1 MSDGFTSF
9 GPTAI
14 GLLSWSLAALS
25 LRARSLDASIRVRG
39 RLWGPERGGA
49 PAWFGTALRRAEI
62 GWDHEVAWPWV
73 RRGAVAV
80 GLVVAFAAPVLG
92 ALLAGVI
99 LAARMA
105 RPRVLRGREASACTA
120 ALPGMLELLS
130 ASMASGSSLAQAIDD
145 ASGRS
150 DVVGKDLAMVAAQHH
165 RGTGLQEALDRWA
178 ERRPGTGVDLVADAL
193 ALAGSSGGS
202 QARALQGV
210 GDTLREREALAREVR
225 ALASQAQMSA
235 AVLVCTPIGFA
246 AVVAA
251 LDPRVGAFLLTT
263 PLGWSCVTLGLSLD
277 LAGGWWMRHQ
287 VGRVA

>member
-1 MSDGFTSF
+1 LSAGFTSL
-9 GPTAI
+9 GPASL
-14 GLLSWSLAALS
+14 GLLASALATLS

-49 PAWFGTALRRAEI
+49 PAWFGSALARAEI
-62 GWDHEVAWPWV
+62 PWDREAAWPWA
-73 RRGAVAV
+73 RRGAVAA
-80 GLVVAFAAPVLG
+80 GLMVSFAAPILG
-92 ALLAGVI
+92 AVVAVVI
-99 LAARMA
+99 VLVRVA
-105 RPRVLRGREASACTA
+105 RPRLLGARQAAACTA
-120 ALPGMLELLS
+120 ALPGVLEALS

-145 ASGRS
+145 ASERS
-150 DVVGKDLAMVAAQHH
+150 DVVGRDLALVSAHHH
-165 RGTGLQEALDRWA
+165 RGTALQEALDRWA
-178 ERRPGTGVDLVADAL
+178 ERRPGTGVELVADAL

-210 GDTLREREALAREVR
+210 GDTLRERETLAREVR

-251 LDPRVGAFLLTT
+251 LDPRVGAFLLAT
-263 PLGWSCVTLGLSLD
+263 PLGWACVAVGLSLD
-277 LAGGWWMRHQ
+277 LAGGWWMRHL